1 LAIASGLT
9 AENEV
14 RNVGAK
20 KFIGTAGALAALS
33 ILLSAAAAPP
43 RQSAPAVAVKE
54 AAPAVNSL
62 SLELDPAQSKVHWT
76 LPSSLHTVHGTFAV
90 VRGMMSMDRESGK
103 AGGEIVVNA
112 RSGASGNDSRD
123 AKMHKEILE
132 TAKYPDVVFH
142 PTQVEGKV
150 TPTGPCDVKIRGT
163 LSVHGADHEITALVH
178 AQIVADSWNGSA
190 KFDVPYVQWGIKNP
204 SNFLLKADKVVHV
217 EVEMAGRLQPAK

>member
-1 LAIASGLT
+1 
-9 AENEV
+9 V
-14 RNVGAK
+14 RNVDVK
-20 KFIGTAGALAALS
+20 KLVCTAGALAALG
-33 ILLSAAAAPP
+33 ILLSATAAPP
-43 RQSAPAVAVKE
+43 RQSARAVDVKE
-54 AAPAVNSL
+54 ATPAVNSL
-62 SLELDPAQSKVHWT
+62 SLELDPVQSRVHWT

-90 VRGMMSMDRESGK
+90 VRGMVSMDRESGK

-150 TPTGPCDVKIRGT
+150 TPSGPCDVKIRGT
-163 LSVHGADHEITALVH
+163 FSVHGADHEITALVH
-178 AQIVADSWNGSA
+178 AEIAADSWNGRA
-190 KFDVPYVQWGIKNP
+190 KFDVPYVEWGIKSP

>member
-1 LAIASGLT
+1 MPIS
-9 AENEV
+9 
-14 RNVGAK
+14 GAK
-20 KFIGTAGALAALS
+20 KLVCTAGALAALS
-33 ILLSAAAAPP
+33 LLLSAAAVPP
-43 RQSAPAVAVKE
+43 RQSTRAVAIKDAE
-54 AAPAVNSL
+54 GVNSV
-62 SLELDPAQSKVHWT
+62 SLQLDPAQSKVHWT

-90 VRGMMSMDRESGK
+90 VRGAMSLDRESGT

-142 PTQVEGKV
+142 PAQVEGKV
-150 TPTGPCDVKIRGT
+150 TPTGPCDVKVHGT
-163 LSVHGADHEITALVH
+163 FSVHGADHEIAAIVH
-178 AQIVADSWNGSA
+178 AEIAGDSWKGTA
-190 KFDVPYVQWGIKNP
+190 RFDVPYVAWGIKNP